1 MANGP
6 SAKKPKTAA
15 AVAFCGVMSAL
26 SLLFLLLT
34 AVPVTEISLAALA
47 GLTAVPVVIEVGR
60 RFGLLQYA
68 AVAHVPPDAALRL
81 GNGFYLRAKLRHEAQ
96 RH

>member
-60 RFGLLQYA
+60 RFGLIQ
-68 AVAHVPPDAALRL
+68 
-81 GNGFYLRAKLRHEAQ
+81 GFER
-96 RH
+96 